1 MDDLINKAEHHM
13 ELGEYQQ
20 ARKIYNEILLIDPN
34 NARAY
39 NKLGVISAREENLE
53 QAKIYFIKALE
64 LNPKLSSA
72 SSNLG
77 NIYFET
83 GDFEKAKDCYE
94 KAIALDPDN
103 PVPYNNLAV
112 IYKKSKDIDKF
123 VKFYKKSVELSTQR
137 LNDIT
142 KMQLKKKETIKSPY
156 MAIFGF
162 IIVVLVLYLLISFIR

>member
-1 MDDLINKAEHHM
+1 MDDLINKAEHYM
-13 ELGEYQQ
+13 ERDEYQQ

-39 NKLGVISAREENLE
+39 NKLGVISVCEENLE
-53 QAKIYFIKALE
+53 QAKTYFIKALE

-123 VKFYKKSVELSTQR
+123 VKFYKKSIELSTHK
-137 LNDIT
+137 LNDT
-142 KMQLKKKETIKSPY
+142 KMHFEKKEAIKSPY
-156 MAIFGF
+156 MAILGF
-162 IIVVLVLYLLISFIR
+162 LIVMLVLYLLIYFVR

>member
-13 ELGEYQQ
+13 ERGEYQQ

-34 NARAY
+34 NAIAY

-77 NIYFET
+77 NIYFEK

-94 KAIALDPDN
+94 KAIAIDPDN

-123 VKFYKKSVELSTQR
+123 VKFYKKSIELSTHK
-137 LNDIT
+137 LNDT
-142 KMQLKKKETIKSPY
+142 KIDFKKKEAKKLPY
-156 MAIFGF
+156 MAILGF
-162 IIVVLVLYLLISFIR
+162 LIVMLILYLLISFKR